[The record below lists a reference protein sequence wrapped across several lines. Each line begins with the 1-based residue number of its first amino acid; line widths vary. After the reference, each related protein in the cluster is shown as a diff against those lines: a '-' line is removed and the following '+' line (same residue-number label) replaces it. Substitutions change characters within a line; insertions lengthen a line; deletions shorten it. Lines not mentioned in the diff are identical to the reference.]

1 MTGEQTNE
9 AETLALEAL
18 GWVLADDARAERL
31 LALTGLTPE
40 GVRTRVQERD
50 FLAAVLR
57 FLENH
62 EPDLVACA
70 ELDPP
75 RFQAETLALLQRRLA
90 EKGALPR
97 ACIASGHNHH
107 SMAVHLGAKGDTRL
121 ADEILS
127 FVADCAGAGA

>member
-9 AETLALEAL
+9 AETLALGAL
-18 GWVLADDARAERL
+18 GWVLAEDARAERL

-40 GVRTRVQERD
+40 GLRTRVQERD

-70 ELDPP
+70 EALGVSP
-75 RFQAETLALLQRRLA
+75 LALIAAR
-90 EKGALPR
+90 EALE
-97 ACIASGHNHH
+97 G
-107 SMAVHLGAKGDTRL
+107 
-121 ADEILS
+121 
-127 FVADCAGAGA
+127 